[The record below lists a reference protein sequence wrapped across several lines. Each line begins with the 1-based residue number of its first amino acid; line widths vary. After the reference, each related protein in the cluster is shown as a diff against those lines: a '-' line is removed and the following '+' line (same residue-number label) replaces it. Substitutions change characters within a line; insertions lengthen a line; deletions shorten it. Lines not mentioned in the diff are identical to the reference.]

1 MWYFLFSLSINKL
14 LSLEFICLDVSTIQT
29 KSD

>member
-1 MWYFLFSLSINKL
+1 MWYFLFSLSIKL

>member
-1 MWYFLFSLSINKL
+1 MWYFLFSLSIKL
-14 LSLEFICLDVSTIQT
+14 LSLEFVRLDVSTIQM